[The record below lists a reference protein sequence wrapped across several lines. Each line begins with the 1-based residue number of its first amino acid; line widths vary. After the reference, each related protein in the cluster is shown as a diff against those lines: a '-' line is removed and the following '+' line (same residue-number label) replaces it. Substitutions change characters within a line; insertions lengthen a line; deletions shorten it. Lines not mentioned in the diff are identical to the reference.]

1 MFSGTFDGD
10 GHVVSGININKT
22 EDYPEPYG
30 YYLGFFG
37 YSEGLIM
44 NVNVADSSIIGR
56 RYTGAVWGC
65 SGSGSVK
72 CTDISAGGICG
83 YNQGGVISQ
92 CYNTGNVRGPSFD
105 GGVITTEATKKT
117 EGKKIYTFTI
127 CGYKKTEIIG
137 KLEQSYPIVISGG
150 DTASKLNA
158 EAGEMV
164 DVSAPF
170 GYDIIVAD
178 AEGRQIAKIIEKG
191 SLPASGVV
199 ITTARG
205 EIFAYMTNA
214 WNHSYVYSYDS
225 DMNRIKV
232 NSDAKRGVITIDLGA
247 ENAGRNFTIYSGR
260 KNTSKKLTEGVFDE
274 NGKFTFSA
282 DEGRNY
288 TLVLD

>member
-92 CYNTGNVRGPSFD
+92 CYNTGNVRGPSFV
-105 GGVITTEATKKT
+105 GGV
-117 EGKKIYTFTI
+117 
-127 CGYKKTEIIG
+127 
-137 KLEQSYPIVISGG
+137 
-150 DTASKLNA
+150 TASKSNA
-158 EAGEMV
+158 EAGETV
-164 DVSAPF
+164 DVSASF

-178 AEGRQIAKIIEKG
+178 AERRQIAKITEK
-191 SLPASGVV
+191 A
-199 ITTARG
+199 
-205 EIFAYMTNA
+205 
-214 WNHSYVYSYDS
+214 
-225 DMNRIKV
+225 
-232 NSDAKRGVITIDLGA
+232 DLQCLHR
-247 ENAGRNFTIYSGR
+247 ELLSQP
-260 KNTSKKLTEGVFDE
+260 
-274 NGKFTFSA
+274 
-282 DEGRNY
+282 
-288 TLVLD
+288 